1 MDVTDLYRRA
11 LAASG
16 GPQDDIWQRYRKAA
30 AHAYVA
36 ACARVGMGGLQSDDV
51 AYAGLE
57 SALAALDDLET
68 IALLQSS
75 I

>member
-36 ACARVGMGGLQSDDV
+36 ACASVGMGGLQSDDV
-51 AYAGLE
+51 A
-57 SALAALDDLET
+57 
-68 IALLQSS
+68 
-75 I
+75 